1 MPGTGDRPIVNP
13 SAPTRTVPYVCSV
26 PRSALS
32 GEPAKPVLYGHGLL
46 GSRNEAVGGSP
57 RGLRRK
63 GYMPCAVD
71 WAGVANGDLFKAPL
85 HTRTISLVTYLA
97 DQAQQG
103 FCALFTRRSA
113 TVPPH

>member
-1 MPGTGDRPIVNP
+1 MRISDWSSDVCSSDLIVNP

-46 GSRNEAVGGSP
+46 GSRNEAVGGST
-57 RGLRRK
+57 RGLRSN

-71 WAGVANGDLFKAPL
+71 WAGMATGALLNVATLLQAMSQFPGDEE
-85 HTRTISLVTYLA
+85 
-97 DQAQQG
+97 
-103 FCALFTRRSA
+103 RREGEEGGRRG
-113 TVPPH
+113 

>member
-46 GSRNEAVGGSP
+46 GYRNEAVGGST
-57 RGLRRK
+57 RGLRSN
-63 GYMPCAVD
+63 GSMPCAVD
-71 WAGVANGDLFKAPL
+71 WAGMAPGDLPNVVLHLQDVSLFPPPAVRHHQGFRPSLAPRPPPL
-85 HTRTISLVTYLA
+85 H
-97 DQAQQG
+97 
-103 FCALFTRRSA
+103 
-113 TVPPH
+113 P